1 MILDSGYTTLP
12 QKAVIVHSLITPF
25 SLIKHQNI
33 SIRAHLPNAA
43 SGFEHFFSGAF
54 ENPGH
59 HDPCTPQLAVPLSL
73 MQIEER
79 TPQFRWVQNTS
90 QSVWNFIFIFC
101 FPRAATSICNR
112 FPFFF
117 LALKRSSTNLSL
129 WESSIIWKHT
139 HNGSVW
145 FFYMISTSVEDKGS
159 SFWFLKTRSS
169 LKFESN
175 LLDLSHDL
183 ENSKHVQKHCLYHTF
198 LKLIWLILCH

>member
-1 MILDSGYTTLP
+1 MHTTASCSP
-12 QKAVIVHSLITPF
+12 LINADWRADPSVLLGAKHFTKCLKFHIYFLF
-25 SLIKHQNI
+25 SKSCHKHLQPI
-33 SIRAHLPNAA
+33 
-43 SGFEHFFSGAF
+43 
-54 ENPGH
+54 
-59 HDPCTPQLAVPLSL
+59 
-73 MQIEER
+73 
-79 TPQFRWVQNTS
+79 
-90 QSVWNFIFIFC
+90 
-101 FPRAATSICNR
+101 
-112 FPFFF
+112 PFFF

>member
-1 MILDSGYTTLP
+1 MHTTASCSPLINADWREDPSVSLGAKHFTVFEISYLFFVFQELP
-12 QKAVIVHSLITPF
+12 QTFATDSL
-25 SLIKHQNI
+25 
-33 SIRAHLPNAA
+33 
-43 SGFEHFFSGAF
+43 
-54 ENPGH
+54 
-59 HDPCTPQLAVPLSL
+59 
-73 MQIEER
+73 
-79 TPQFRWVQNTS
+79 
-90 QSVWNFIFIFC
+90 
-101 FPRAATSICNR
+101 
-112 FPFFF
+112 FFF